1 MQNASEKH
9 KEYTRS
15 ILLGALLGIVLA
27 LVFFAGFL
35 LRDYVD
41 IRMSPVF
48 ATPLPEESSYPLLD
62 EVQYL
67 LDQNYLRQQ
76 PDYSTRQ
83 YAAIRG
89 LLGSLEDRNTFF
101 IDPPVAQS
109 ESQVLAGTY
118 GGIGV
123 SLQRSATGEFT
134 LYPFPDSPAAAKGI
148 QDGDIL
154 RAVNGRVLEL
164 SEQQD
169 AVDQLLRGEVRDDN
183 GVEVTV
189 SREGV
194 AEDVNV
200 FIPFQVINIPSVL
213 WRVLSEDQRLGYIQI
228 LRFTNRTPDELDTAI
243 SELQS
248 AVIEGLVLDIRNNGG
263 GLLQESI
270 QVASRFLEGGVIVYE
285 QTKAEE
291 RPFEADEVGSIADI
305 PLVVLVNRGTASAAE
320 IVAGAIQDQ
329 ERGILIGQLTYG
341 KGTIQQIFSLSD
353 QSSVHVTSAEWFT
366 PDHHVIDGVGL
377 QPNIAMIPDET
388 GRDIEIGEAVRHLQE
403 QLEAQ
408 GS

>member
-305 PLVVLVNRGTASAAE
+305 PLVVLVNGGTASAAE

>member
-134 LYPFPDSPAAAKGI
+134 LYPFPDSPAAAEGI

>member
-134 LYPFPDSPAAAKGI
+134 LYPFPDSPAAAEGI

-305 PLVVLVNRGTASAAE
+305 PLVVLVNGGTASAAE

>member
-1 MQNASEKH
+1 MLNASEKQ

-15 ILLGALLGIVLA
+15 ILLGAVLGIVLA

-41 IRMSPVF
+41 VRMSSVF
-48 ATPLPEESSYPLLD
+48 AAPLSDEESYPLLD
-62 EVQYL
+62 EVQHL
-67 LDQNYLRQQ
+67 LDQNYLREQ
-76 PDYSTRQ
+76 PEYSERQ

-89 LLGSLEDRNTFF
+89 LLGSLGDRNTFF
-101 IDPPVAQS
+101 IDPPVARS
-109 ESQVLAGTY
+109 ESDVLAGTY

-123 SLQRSATGEFT
+123 SLQRSATGEFVV
-134 LYPFPDSPAAAKGI
+134 YPFPDSPAAAEGV

-154 RAVNGRVLEL
+154 RAINRRILEIT
-164 SEQQD
+164 EQQD
-169 AVDQLLRGEVRDDN
+169 AIDQLLRGEVREDN
-183 GVEVTV
+183 GVEITV
-189 SREGV
+189 SREGSP
-194 AEDVNV
+194 DDITV

-213 WRVLSEDQRLGYIQI
+213 WRVLAEDQRLGYIQI
-228 LRFTNRTPDELDTAI
+228 LRFTNRTPDELDIAI
-243 SELQS
+243 SDLQS
-248 AVIEGLVLDIRNNGG
+248 TAIEGLVLDLRHNGG
-263 GLLQESI
+263 GLLQESV
-270 QVASRFLEGGVIVYE
+270 QVADRFLEDGVIVYE

-291 RPFEADEVGSIADI
+291 RSFESEGNGSLIDI
-305 PLVVLVNRGTASAAE
+305 PLVVLVNGGTASAAE
-320 IVAGAIQDQ
+320 IVAGAIQDRG
-329 ERGILIGQLTYG
+329 RGILLGQLTYG

-377 QPNIAMIPDET
+377 QPDIVMIPDET
-388 GRDIEIGEAVRHLQE
+388 GRDVEIGEAIRHLQE